1 MLIRSQGQCAKTHIA
16 LKICTLQNPS
26 LIPLSFQLSQN
37 EFFTSV
43 GCLTAYT
50 TNPFYMLYKYIV
62 SVLAL
67 CSTLLLH
74 SQELPY
80 IFQVIQGFTY
90 VPLTGADTVE
100 TNGPWDDPILSIP
113 IGFDF
118 PFFGETI
125 DTLHFNAFVGAYL
138 MSNAVESPVI
148 IPYGTDLTDRGF
160 GTSSSQSPILYKID
174 REAPNRIF
182 KMEWQN
188 AGFYGEQ
195 INGIDESFIN
205 CQLWLYETSGA
216 IEYCFGPSNIVAGN
230 PLFLGS
236 TTGPYV
242 GISERGVSGVGLS
255 GTTWFLQ
262 GDPVAPELVGF
273 EDISTATMALD
284 STPPANTIYQFIPVD
299 VTDVKAEE
307 LAAGIQVYPN
317 PVVHQLQ
324 VELDLDET
332 PDQLEIRLF
341 NALGQQ
347 VHYQKLG
354 TVTQSL
360 ISIDMKQLPKGS
372 YTVQLRDGKA
382 QYSKMIIKS

>member
-50 TNPFYMLYKYIV
+50 TNPFYMFYKYIV

-67 CSTLLLH
+67 CSTLVLH

-80 IFQVIQGFTY
+80 TFQVIQGFTY

-100 TNGPWDDPILSIP
+100 TNGPWDDPVMSIP
-113 IGFDF
+113 IGFEF

-125 DTLHFNAFVGAYL
+125 DTIHFNGLIGAYL
-138 MSNAVESPVI
+138 TGSETGSQVMV
-148 IPYGTDLTDRGF
+148 PYGADIADRGF
-160 GTSSSQSPILYKID
+160 GTSVSQSPILYKID
-174 REAPNRIF
+174 REAPERIF
-182 KMEWQN
+182 KLEWQN
-188 AGFYGEQ
+188 AGFYKEQ
-195 INGIDESFIN
+195 AFGVDESFIN
-205 CQLWLYETSGA
+205 CQLWLYETFGT
-216 IEYCFGPSNIVAGN
+216 IEYCYGPSNIVAENEVFIDTNRG
-230 PLFLGS
+230 PL
-236 TTGPYV
+236 
-242 GISERGVSGVGLS
+242 VGL
-255 GTTWFLQ
+255 GENGGPTGIVGAVWFLQ
-262 GDPVAPELVGF
+262 GDPQNPELTFF
-273 EDISTATMALD
+273 EDRLLVDTALA
-284 STPPANTIYQFIPVD
+284 STPLANTIYQFSPID
-299 VTDVKAEE
+299 VTNVKAEE